1 MAIEE
6 SRLQLLPRFDK
17 DAILPCLVYDAQ
29 SIAGED
35 AWNQISRV
43 VDACIG
49 KGHDDWAKALMQGP
63 RLASKYTDNNA
74 NNAAQTRHQWPSSLV
89 RLIDLLKDEKNPN
102 DKKVKHRIK
111 IILLLR
117 HVMKLHAYAN
127 QRHFLKGTAEELAKV
142 LAIPTEVSMQLL
154 TVFATPME
162 HSISGEAGFVFT
174 KQLKDKRTAHAL
186 LLYMM
191 AHGDSM
197 MVSSMKVFLND
208 LELNLSLATK
218 LLTEAGCS
226 VKKHS
231 EGNDISVALTVP
243 LQFPRAR
250 GTKGG
255 GGKR

>member
-6 SRLQLLPRFDK
+6 SRLQLLPQFDK
-17 DAILPCLVYDAQ
+17 DAILPGLVYDAQ

-35 AWNQISRV
+35 AWSQISRV

-49 KGHDDWAKALMQGP
+49 KGHDDWAKALMHGP
-63 RLASKYTDNNA
+63 RLANTQKDNNA
-74 NNAAQTRHQWPSSLV
+74 NNSANVRHQWPASLV
-89 RLIDLLKDEKNPN
+89 QLIDLLKDEKNAH

-127 QRHFLKGTAEELAKV
+127 QRYYLKGTAEELAKFLV
-142 LAIPTEVSMQLL
+142 IPKEVSIQLL
-154 TVFATPME
+154 TIFATPME
-162 HSISGEAGFVFT
+162 HSMSGEAGFAFT

-197 MVSSMKVFLND
+197 MVASTKVFLSD
-208 LELNLSLATK
+208 LELNLSHATK
-218 LLTEAGCS
+218 LLTEAGCT

-231 EGNDISVALTVP
+231 DGNDISVALKVP

-255 GGKR
+255 RGRR